1 MTLRAEV
8 AQAERFDHGVGPRN
22 NRDAMLA
29 FSPVIHVGLA
39 KSTAMMAF
47 PPCFDGRN

>member
-22 NRDAMLA
+22 KPRCNA
-29 FSPVIHVGLA
+29 GLFT
-39 KSTAMMAF
+39 SD
-47 PPCFDGRN
+47 PCWFGKVNGDDGIPTVF